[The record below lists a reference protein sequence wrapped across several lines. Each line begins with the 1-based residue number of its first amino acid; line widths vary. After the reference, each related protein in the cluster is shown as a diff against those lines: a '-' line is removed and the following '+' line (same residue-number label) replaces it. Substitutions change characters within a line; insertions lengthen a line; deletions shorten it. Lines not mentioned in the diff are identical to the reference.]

1 MYTSDRLDNYLFLLR
16 ISVLDWTVWQTVFQR
31 SHDAIVK
38 LLTKR
43 RKLKIR
49 MVSTGK
55 ISPSRNATLLGER
68 NPLPKNETLRDREMA
83 RTGLFT

>member
-16 ISVLDWTVWQTVFQR
+16 ISVADGTTWQTVFQR

-49 MVSTGK
+49 MVRNGK
-55 ISPSRNATLLGER
+55 DC
-68 NPLPKNETLRDREMA
+68 DR
-83 RTGLFT
+83 